1 MSRGRHF
8 FKGGWPT
15 FTHFVKVGTHPAR
28 VGFFDLCF
36 IGFDS
41 QASGNAGY
49 DAILLADAEEK
60 LSSPTSS
67 LPPLQKAQ
75 RLIG

>member
-1 MSRGRHF
+1 MQPGSAF
-8 FKGGWPT
+8 LIF
-15 FTHFVKVGTHPAR
+15 AS
-28 VGFFDLCF
+28 L
-36 IGFDS
+36 IDS
-41 QASGNAGY
+41 HASGNAGY

-75 RLIG
+75 RWASLLSESEMALLLTTSSLL